1 MRFQGDNWQARTKR
15 AGKEVSLGLYNTAE
29 EAGMAYD
36 LDRLQQQ
43 GGKAQRLNFPLLR
56 QHYKQIL
63 ADLVDLQSPDGMLDF
78 LAVAVQAAV
87 KAASGVP
94 GAPVPEEGGL
104 GAVPAPARRTNG
116 TTHAAAN
123 GGSNEAAAAGG
134 TRSYGGAA
142 QNVQAAAA
150 APEVDAAVA
159 EQHALAAQRAEQLA
173 VERSLEAGL
182 ASGVAHVRLQAGG
195 SLSWRMAYLGCPAG
209 ATIAQLSEVRLRFA
223 CQPGESG
230 GPAPGDFAGMAC
242 GYC

>member
-63 ADLVDLQSPDGMLDF
+63 ADLADLQVPDGMLDF

-87 KAASGVP
+87 KAARGVP
-94 GAPVPEEGGL
+94 GATMPESGGL
-104 GAVPAPARRTNG
+104 DAISAPPRRTNG
-116 TTHAAAN
+116 ASHAAAS
-123 GGSNEAAAAGG
+123 GGVGEGAGAI
-134 TRSYGGAA
+134 RSHSGAA
-142 QNVQAAAA
+142 QDVQTA
-150 APEVDAAVA
+150 APPPELDAVVA

-195 SLSWRMAYLGCPAG
+195 RLIWRMAHLGCPAG
-209 ATIAQLSEVRLRFA
+209 ATIAQLSEVRRKSEATSAHERA
-223 CQPGESG
+223 CL
-230 GPAPGDFAGMAC
+230 
-242 GYC
+242 